1 MCTNIVNIFVY
12 LGYSNLV
19 VMKNINCK
27 LTRILQEQTSF
38 HTFLWKNNLGLPI
51 LNKEKDL
58 SGKSH
63 CLFGSFLLSQIEFF
77 LTDFI
82 SKVQLVYLCL
92 IGVSHTCIY
101 NGNIQ

>member
-1 MCTNIVNIFVY
+1 M
-12 LGYSNLV
+12 
-19 VMKNINCK
+19 
-27 LTRILQEQTSF
+27 
-38 HTFLWKNNLGLPI
+38 
-51 LNKEKDL
+51 NKEKGL

-92 IGVSHTCIY
+92 MGVSHMYIY
-101 NGNIQ
+101 M